1 MGRKL
6 EQVALNLKAVITKVI
21 LRTENLKE
29 KASIT
34 SLILGSSTKANS
46 KKTTWMEKALWFG
59 LTALDTMEISKVAK
73 QKAKVKKNSP
83 TEIDTLE
90 NGKTTFKTVA
100 QSFIATKTKPNVKA
114 SGKMARDTV
123 G

>member
-73 QKAKVKKNSP
+73 
-83 TEIDTLE
+83 
-90 NGKTTFKTVA
+90 
-100 QSFIATKTKPNVKA
+100 
-114 SGKMARDTV
+114 
-123 G
+123 